1 MWTQCAC
8 AKQAADIAGE
18 ALYIGLAPG
27 TRRVFGVGVKA
38 LSGNSGGPGISSE
51 GLDPRRRRLLFRSW
65 HRGIREMDMVYG
77 RFADA
82 QIAALSEPELNDYE
96 KLLELRDQQVFDWVF
111 GAQPL
116 DPDYDTPL
124 FRRLL
129 AFHDDG
135 KTIK

>member
-1 MWTQCAC
+1 MWMQCAC

-18 ALYIGLAPG
+18 AFYIDPAPG

-38 LSGNSGGPGISSE
+38 LCGNSGGPGISSD
-51 GLDPRRRRLLFRSW
+51 GLDPRRRRLLFRTW

-82 QIAALSEPELNDYE
+82 QIAALSDTELDDLE

-116 DPDYDTPL
+116 DAAYDTPV

>member
-18 ALYIGLAPG
+18 ALYIGPAPG
-27 TRRVFGVGVKA
+27 TRRVFGVGVKV
-38 LSGNSGGPGISSE
+38 LSGNSGGPGLSSE

-135 KTIK
+135 MTIK